1 MVIQLARPV
10 PGENFWHLK
19 EGSRELK
26 KRPNLVVIY
35 TDDLGY
41 GDLGC
46 FGSDAIS
53 TPHLDALADSG
64 VRFTDWYSNSPVCSP
79 SRASLL
85 TGRYP
90 HKTGVSRVLA
100 GQRAKPG
107 GSKQSTPG
115 LPPTEKTIASLLK
128 PHGYRTAMFGKWH
141 LGVADECRPNAHGF
155 DEFFGFLAGCV
166 DYYSHIYYHGGWRG
180 INPTHDLWHNE
191 REVWYNGRY
200 FTELVTE
207 KAVDF
212 VERGSDQPF
221 FLYVPYSAPHYP
233 MHAPK
238 AYLDRYPDLPPDRRI
253 MAAMISA
260 LDDGVGAIVK
270 ALKAAGEY
278 ENTMIFF
285 SSDNGP
291 SRETRNWLDGNEDH
305 YYGGTAGI
313 FRGHKGSV
321 YEAGIREPTI
331 MSFPGRIPG
340 EQVSDDIGAMFD
352 VLPTFF
358 DFAGIEPPEDL
369 QLDGKSV
376 MKTVTEGAES
386 PHRQIFWEYAASQLA
401 IRQGNWKLT
410 VNGRDDGKAG
420 LAPRDPDLPED
431 VNLSDLEVDPGER
444 MNLAEQNPEL
454 TSQLLADLR
463 SWADQLSPTSS

>member
-128 PHGYRTAMFGKWH
+128 PYGYRTAMFGKWH

-463 SWADQLSPTSS
+463 SWADQLSPTPS

>member
-1 MVIQLARPV
+1 MTC
-10 PGENFWHLK
+10 E
-19 EGSRELK
+19 EGRELK
-26 KRPNLVVIY
+26 DQPNLVVIY

-41 GDLGC
+41 GDLSC
-46 FGSDAIS
+46 FGSDSIS

-115 LPPTEKTIASLLK
+115 LPQTEKTIASLLK

-191 REVWYNGRY
+191 KEVWYNGRY

-212 VERGSDQPF
+212 IDRGSDQPF

-233 MHAPK
+233 MHAP
-238 AYLDRYPDLPPDRRI
+238 
-253 MAAMISA
+253 
-260 LDDGVGAIVK
+260 
-270 ALKAAGEY
+270 
-278 ENTMIFF
+278 
-285 SSDNGP
+285 
-291 SRETRNWLDGNEDH
+291 
-305 YYGGTAGI
+305 
-313 FRGHKGSV
+313 
-321 YEAGIREPTI
+321 
-331 MSFPGRIPG
+331 
-340 EQVSDDIGAMFD
+340 
-352 VLPTFF
+352 
-358 DFAGIEPPEDL
+358 
-369 QLDGKSV
+369 
-376 MKTVTEGAES
+376 
-386 PHRQIFWEYAASQLA
+386 
-401 IRQGNWKLT
+401 
-410 VNGRDDGKAG
+410 
-420 LAPRDPDLPED
+420 
-431 VNLSDLEVDPGER
+431 
-444 MNLAEQNPEL
+444 
-454 TSQLLADLR
+454 
-463 SWADQLSPTSS
+463 

>member
-1 MVIQLARPV
+1 M
-10 PGENFWHLK
+10 NSK
-19 EGSRELK
+19 
-26 KRPNLVVIY
+26 PNLVVIY
-35 TDDLGY
+35 ADDLGY

-46 FGSDAIS
+46 FGSDSIL
-53 TPHLDALADSG
+53 TPHLDALADTG
-64 VRFTDWYSNSPVCSP
+64 VRFTDFYSNSPVCSP

-90 HKTGVSRVLA
+90 HRTGVSRVL
-100 GQRAKPG
+100 G
-107 GSKQSTPG
+107 GSRGAAG
-115 LPPTEKTIASLLK
+115 LPPTEKTIATLLK

-141 LGVADECRPNAHGF
+141 LGTADGCRPNAHGF

-166 DYYSHIYYHGGWRG
+166 DYYSHIYYHGFWRG
-180 INPTHDLWHNE
+180 INPIHDLWHNE

-200 FTELVTE
+200 FTDLVTE

-212 VERGSDQPF
+212 IERGSDQPF
-221 FLYVPYSAPHYP
+221 FLYLPHSAPHYP

-260 LDDGVGAIVK
+260 LDDSVGAVVK

-291 SRETRNWLDGNEDH
+291 SRETRNWLDGKEDL

-313 FRGHKGSV
+313 FRGHKGSL

-331 MSFPGRIPG
+331 MSFPGHIPKG
-340 EQVSDDIGAMFD
+340 QLSNDVGAMFD
-352 VLPTFF
+352 VLPTFL
-358 DFAGIEPPEDL
+358 DFADIDPPEDL
-369 QLDGKSV
+369 DGKSIA
-376 MKTVTEGAES
+376 KSVTEGAES
-386 PHRQIFWEYAASQLA
+386 PHHQLFWEYAASQLA
-401 IRQGNWKLT
+401 VRQGKWKLT
-410 VNGRDDGKAG
+410 VNGRDDGKSG
-420 LAPRDPDLPED
+420 LAPRDPDLPE
-431 VNLSDLEVDPGER
+431 EVHLTNIELDPGEGE
-444 MNLAEQNPEL
+444 NLSKQHPDL
-454 TSQLLADLR
+454 TNQLLGDLR
-463 SWADQLSPTSS
+463 SWAADIGEV

>member
-1 MVIQLARPV
+1 MKTQ
-10 PGENFWHLK
+10 
-19 EGSRELK
+19 
-26 KRPNLVVIY
+26 PNLVIIY

-46 FGSDAIS
+46 FGSEEIS

-64 VRFTDWYSNSPVCSP
+64 VRMTDWYSNSPVCSP
-79 SRASLL
+79 SRAALL

-100 GQRAKPG
+100 GKRAKR
-107 GSKQSTPG
+107 GSGKESTPG
-115 LPPTEKTIASLLK
+115 LPASEKTIATLLK
-128 PHGYRTAMFGKWH
+128 PHGYKTAMFGKWH
-141 LGVADECRPNAHGF
+141 LGVAEDCRPNAHGF

-166 DYYSHIYYHGGWRG
+166 DYYSHIYYHGGWRD
-180 INPTHDLWHNE
+180 INPVHDLWHND
-191 REVWYNGRY
+191 REVWCNGRY

-212 VERGSDQPF
+212 IERGSDQPF
-221 FLYVPYSAPHYP
+221 LLYVPYSAPHYP

-238 AYLDRYPDLPPDRRI
+238 SYLDRYPELPPDRRI

-260 LDDGVGAIVK
+260 LDDGVGSIVN
-270 ALKAAGEY
+270 ALKASGEY

-291 SRETRNWLDGNEDH
+291 SREARNWLDGNEDH

-313 FRGHKGSV
+313 FRGHKGSI

-331 MSFPGRIPG
+331 MSFPGRIPPG
-340 EQVSDDIGAMFD
+340 QVCGQVAAMFD

-358 DFAGIEPPEDL
+358 DFAGLDLPSDL
-369 QLDGKSV
+369 QIDGKSV
-376 MKTVTEGAES
+376 VQTVTEGLDS
-386 PHRQIFWEYAASQLA
+386 PHRQLFWEYAASQTA
-401 IRQGNWKLT
+401 VRQGKWKLT
-410 VNGRDDGKAG
+410 VNGRDDNKAG
-420 LAPRDPDLPED
+420 LQPRDPDLPEQ
-431 VNLSDLEVDPGER
+431 VHLTDLIADPGER
-444 MNLAEQNPEL
+444 TDLSDQYPEVGA
-454 TSQLLADLR
+454 QLLRDLR
-463 SWADQLSPTSS
+463 SWSEELEVQ